1 MTIIHVVLFEW
12 KPTAS
17 PDQIS
22 EACNRMLGLKD
33 QCIHPTSQKP
43 YIKSFSGGKNNSPE
57 GHSGNSTH
65 GFVVEFDNEEDRDY
79 YVYKD
84 PAHQEFVKFAG
95 GVANGVKVFDYEPG
109 RM

>member
-17 PDQIS
+17 SDQIS
-22 EACNRMLGLKD
+22 EACKQMLALKD
-33 QCIHPTSQKP
+33 KCIHPTSQKP

-57 GHSGNSTH
+57 GHSGNFTH
-65 GFVVEFDNEEDRDY
+65 GFVVEFESEEDRDY

-84 PAHQEFVKFAG
+84 PAHQDFVKLAG
-95 GVANGVKVFDYEPG
+95 EVANGVKVFDYEPG
-109 RM
+109 KL